1 MRKRSSRW
9 VRTGGL
15 VAAVV
20 LLAACSESSGESGSC
35 GNVQPCGG
43 SLVGAWTLQSSCE
56 TIANF
61 VSAGDCPGAS
71 LDQSMVTTSGSL
83 VFNADLTYTV
93 NTSVSGTRKVRAP
106 LECISA
112 ASCDEYAMLFVPGP
126 PIATTTCTTVGNTCD
141 CTTVYSTPEVGGNDG
156 TYSTSGTTVTAA
168 PAGGIPSDAPFCVQ
182 GNTLYIN
189 EVDGTT
195 GLVATR
201 S

>member
-1 MRKRSSRW
+1 MRKKSSRW
-9 VRTGGL
+9 VRTGGV

-20 LLAACSESSGESGSC
+20 LLAACGGSSGGSESC
-35 GNVQPCGG
+35 GTAQPCGG
-43 SLVGAWTLQSSCE
+43 SLVGTWTLQSSCE

-61 VSAGDCPGAS
+61 VGSADCPGAS
-71 LDQSMVTTSGSL
+71 LDQSMVVTSGSF

-106 LECISA
+106 LECIGA

-126 PIATTTCTTVGNTCD
+126 PIATTTCTTAGNTCD
-141 CTTVYSTPEVGGNDG
+141 CTMVYSTPEVGGNDG
-156 TYSTSGTTVTAA
+156 IYSTSGNIITAA
-168 PAGGIPSDAPFCVQ
+168 PTGGIPSDAPYCVQ

-195 GLVATR
+195 GFVATR